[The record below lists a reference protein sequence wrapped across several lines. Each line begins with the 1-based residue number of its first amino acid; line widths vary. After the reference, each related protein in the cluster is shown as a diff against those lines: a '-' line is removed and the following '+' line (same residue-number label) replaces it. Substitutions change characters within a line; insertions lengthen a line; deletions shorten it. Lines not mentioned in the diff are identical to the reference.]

1 MNREIYMDYAATT
14 YMKPEVIKDMKT
26 YMDEY
31 FGNASSIYH
40 ISRKTRMAIDISR
53 KRVADAINS
62 NIDEIYFTSGGSES
76 DNWALK
82 GIAFA
87 NKDKGKHII
96 TTAIEHHAVINTCK
110 YLEKLGFE
118 ITYLP
123 VNKYGMVDLH
133 NLKKAVRKDTI
144 LVSVMFANNE
154 IGTIE
159 PVKKIGD
166 FCRHNKIIFHTDA
179 VQAVGN
185 IPIDVKTMNI
195 DLLSMSSHKFYG
207 PKGVGAL
214 YIRKGI
220 RIDSL
225 IHGGSQERGRR
236 AGTYNT
242 PGIVGIGKAISIA
255 VKNLEVQKE
264 RLTKLRDMFIKEL
277 LEIQDTSLNGSPGKE
292 RLPGNIN
299 VTFKGIEAETLL
311 IMLDSRGI
319 YVSSGSACSAGALE
333 PSHVLI
339 AIGLTESMAKSSIRF
354 TIGSGTT
361 YEEIAYVL
369 EVVKE
374 CVNKLRNNK

>member
-1 MNREIYMDYAATT
+1 MDYAATT